1 MSKITRLFMYACI
14 LAAPA
19 CGSKTTSTPTAGVE
33 TSEAEKTAWPHAILR
48 QEPEDSLKPCDSE
61 NLSKQYADGA
71 ERWFYRDT
79 LMNGAYKTPYT
90 EEGTPCYS
98 VATYRDG
105 IKNDTVRHYHAKE
118 KWLRAEVVTLDSIHE
133 IAQLY
138 YSNGYPKIRY
148 EATRGRLDGAR
159 MRWTIDGKPDKL
171 QHFKDGEL
179 HGEEK
184 TWYPNGYLASV
195 ESYADGER
203 VISKSWHYS
212 RSADDAYYHLGATE
226 APDRQFVEYALYNGY
241 RMEESYE
248 AAGDDV
254 WLLTWRRLFERGK
267 ELCAFEK
274 HGCDVV
280 MHDTVSDGSR
290 LEVRDYLDGR
300 LLALEQY
307 PLSSGGGPAVYTEA
321 YSETGQLVE
330 KHFYDSGPECLVPM
344 RVYAEEGAVITGIG
358 SSEYKE
364 LIADSCNVYLD
375 GEARQWVQNGN
386 SATLRCRGKE
396 IGLLGSSGVENDSDL
411 FREWSYDGYNARS
424 GLHFF
429 SFTGFEAWGCFAADD
444 ATGLVTQYK
453 ATDRPVFCGRSDLFF
468 VENTTPYNMEC
479 AVYIYRQLPGGRL
492 AKVATLDRGGVNF
505 YSLDLEKLTWVG
517 ERTLVATRIEPN
529 RRDERYYSFADE
541 QANEGEMPYL
551 RIEVTREA
559 LQSTEPLPLA
569 NELISEMNDQL
580 KEPGDA

>member
-1 MSKITRLFMYACI
+1 MSKIIRLVMYACI

-19 CGSKTTSTPTAGVE
+19 CGSKTTTHTAGAE
-33 TSEAEKTAWPHAILR
+33 APEAEEQAWPHAILR
-48 QEPEDSLKPCDSE
+48 HEPEDSLKPCDSE
-61 NLSKQYADGA
+61 NLSKKYADGA
-71 ERWFYRDT
+71 ERWFYRDS
-79 LMNGAYKTPYT
+79 LMNGAYKTSYS
-90 EEGTPCYS
+90 EEGVPYYS
-98 VATYRDG
+98 VATYRNG
-105 IKNDTVRHYHAKE
+105 IKNDTVRHYQAKE
-118 KWLRAEVVTLDSIHE
+118 KWLSAEVVMLDSIHE
-133 IAQLY
+133 IGQLY

-179 HGEEK
+179 HGKEK

-195 ESYADGER
+195 ESYAGGER

-241 RMEESYE
+241 RIEESYE
-248 AAGDDV
+248 AAGADV
-254 WLLTWRRLFERGK
+254 WLLTWRRLFERDK
-267 ELCAFEK
+267 QLCAFEK

-280 MHDTVSDGSR
+280 MHDTVPDGSR

-300 LLALEQY
+300 LLALEKY
-307 PLSSGGGPAVYTEA
+307 PLSSGSGPAVYTEA
-321 YSETGQLVE
+321 YSETGELVE
-330 KHFYDSGPECLVPM
+330 KYFYDSEPDCLVPM
-344 RVYAEEGAVITGIG
+344 RVYAQEGAVITGIG
-358 SSEYKE
+358 SSEYNE
-364 LIADSCNVYLD
+364 LIADSCNAYLD
-375 GEARQWVQNGN
+375 GEAHQWIQNGS
-386 SATLRCRGKE
+386 SATLHCQGKE
-396 IGLLGSSGVENDSDL
+396 IELLGSSGVETDSDL
-411 FREWSYDGYNARS
+411 YREWNYDGYNARS

-429 SFTGFEAWGCFAADD
+429 SFTGFEAWGYFAADD

-453 ATDRPVFCGRSDLFF
+453 ATDLPVFCGRSDLFF
-468 VENTTPYNMEC
+468 VENSNPYNMEC

-529 RRDERYYSFADE
+529 RRDERYYSFDDE
-541 QANEGEMPYL
+541 RANEGEMPYL

-569 NELISEMNDQL
+569 NEMISEMNGYL
-580 KEPGDA
+580 KESGDA